1 MPAPLPPDF
10 DDRRLEVRVG
20 LAELLG
26 DDVGVRQNRGRA
38 GDVDLVARRRL
49 AGKRERA
56 NDGRRRRIGDELCA
70 HTNLPVLE
78 VDARARA
85 VLLDLGNTASLAPAR
100 RRLASAGHSIDHCN
114 YTLVTG

>member
-1 MPAPLPPDF
+1 RRIAEALAELLQAGGRAARL

-38 GDVDLVARRRL
+38 GNVDLVAGRRL
-49 AGKRERA
+49 AGKRDRA
-56 NDGRRRRIGDELCA
+56 NDGRRRNGDKLCA

-78 VDARARA
+78 VNARAQ
-85 VLLDLGNTASLAPAR
+85 VSCCWTLDSTASAPPLAG
-100 RRLASAGHSIDHCN
+100 ASRQPS
-114 YTLVTG
+114 TT